1 MQGYMWL
8 FDCDKADIDFW
19 LFPCPE
25 NLLGT
30 YDNTAMLIDAVEDIP
45 IKKRL
50 TTVTVTR
57 DEKIIDK
64 IKEKVKVCQEYYD
77 MLLKQIA

>member
-1 MQGYMWL
+1 MWL
-8 FDCDKADIDFW
+8 FDYDKADIDFW

-25 NLLGT
+25 NLLGS
-30 YDNTAMLIDAVEDIP
+30 YDDPTMLIDAVEDIP
-45 IKKRL
+45 ITKRL

-64 IKEKVKVCQEYYD
+64 IKEKVEICQSYYD
-77 MLLKQIA
+77 LLIKQVV